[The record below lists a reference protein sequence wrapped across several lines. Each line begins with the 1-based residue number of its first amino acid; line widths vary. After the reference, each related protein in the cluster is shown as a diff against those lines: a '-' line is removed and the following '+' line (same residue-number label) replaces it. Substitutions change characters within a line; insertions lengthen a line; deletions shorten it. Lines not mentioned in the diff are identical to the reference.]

1 MRFLLLLLMCLGPA
15 AAADTLTGQATVI
28 DGDTIEIHGQRIRLE
43 GIDAPESRQS
53 CTNAAGTEYHCGQA
67 AAFALAD
74 RIGRAVV
81 KCEGDERDRYK
92 RRLAVCSAD
101 GIDLSAW
108 LVEQGLAVAYRKYST
123 AYVPQEDKAR
133 TAMRGIW
140 AGAFEMPWDWRKKR

>member
-1 MRFLLLLLMCLGPA
+1 MRYLLLLMVCLIPV

-53 CTNAAGTEYHCGQA
+53 CTDAAGAEYRCGQV

-74 RIGRAVV
+74 RIDRAVV
-81 KCEGDERDRYK
+81 KCKGDERDRYR

-123 AYVPQEDKAR
+123 AYIPQEDEAR
-133 TAMRGIW
+133 TAKRGLW
-140 AGAFEMPWDWRKKR
+140 AGVFELPWEWRKEH